1 MKSFFKTF
9 GLRAPHFLAVAA
21 LLLLPLGVDAQI
33 VTTLGTNISTNGN
46 LTVNGNATLG
56 DAAADT
62 ISFLGTVQGG
72 SPLVFEGTTA
82 DGFETTLAITD
93 PTADRTITLPDY
105 TGTLSTLTGTETL
118 TNKTWN
124 FANNT
129 MVGQLAVANG
139 GTGVGTFTSNGLL
152 YGNGTGNLQVTA
164 AGTSGQLIIA
174 DGSGVPTFVSM
185 SGDATIDNAGALTIG
200 ADKVALATDTT
211 GNYVATVAAGNGISV
226 SGSGSENAA
235 VTVGL
240 GQLTGHWVQNANFNI
255 DLGAGGFLRIEGSA
269 GNGAWGTFQAAN
281 LSADQTYTF
290 PNQTG
295 TVLLDT
301 SSVSASSLTGQV
313 AIANGGTARASFGQN
328 TVVLGNSGNALN
340 ETNVGTDGQLLL
352 GRTGNTPLFASM
364 SGDATITN
372 AGVVT
377 VADDSHSHTAG
388 TITEADPI
396 YSGSAAASITNAGSG
411 LVVTGTE
418 RTNWNTAYGWGNHAT
433 AGYAASGANSDITS
447 LAGLTTALSIAQGG
461 TGATSASA
469 ARTAL
474 GLAIGTN
481 VQAYDAELAAL
492 AGLTSAA
499 NKVPY
504 FTGSGTASL
513 LDFLDE
519 DAMGSDSATAV
530 ASQQSVK
537 AYVDAHSGA
546 ANPHSGSAASGAN
559 TDINSLNSASHSNW
573 DITNGGDATFANV
586 NTGNVVMGGNLVN
599 SVTAGVTAFAGG
611 GQASAT
617 QLVNDIEYV
626 STVASAGDSV
636 KLPAIGGNTGMIIH
650 VINGQGANA
659 LDVFPNTGDSI
670 NGAAINTA
678 KSLPAN
684 GTMMCMAYGAAAW
697 ECVTLSR

>member
-559 TDINSLNSASHSNW
+559 S
-573 DITNGGDATFANV
+573 DITSMTGVTSIQINGGTAITGHDSGTAAVGNGGASIAAHTCITDTVSVTNAATGDTVALGAPATLEAGLIGF
-586 NTGNVVMGGNLVN
+586 G
-599 SVTAGVTAFAGG
+599 SVTAAGTVTVRLCNVTAGG
-611 GQASAT
+611 ITSADLT
-617 QLVNDIEYV
+617 WRADVW
-626 STVASAGDSV
+626 
-636 KLPAIGGNTGMIIH
+636 IH
-650 VINGQGANA
+650 
-659 LDVFPNTGDSI
+659 
-670 NGAAINTA
+670 
-678 KSLPAN
+678 
-684 GTMMCMAYGAAAW
+684 
-697 ECVTLSR
+697 